1 MSSLDS
7 IWFTT
12 LSTEQRRE
20 LDIGCDQEIIRTPD
34 VLIVGGGIIGL
45 ATAYFLADRGA
56 SVQLIESATIAG
68 GASVA
73 NAGGI
78 WPNDQGPSHPPGFQ
92 PLAFLSRDLWGRLS
106 LRPGFDFDWRVNGVL
121 NVDPEKFPP
130 SAAECAVRHQEQGYT
145 AHAVDAGQ
153 IALLEPHLKPGLNSG
168 IHYPSEAHVHP
179 VKAVLSFA
187 RAASSKGAHVAAG
200 VTARSIGH
208 QANRILRVET
218 SSGSIEPKFVV
229 SATGWTAEWLRG
241 ALPKLPPVRS
251 VCGQLISTDPQPG
264 LLKGSVVGK
273 FLVLQLRSG
282 EIVTGGNV
290 IDSEDVTPDASLS
303 ARFAEAARAL
313 IPALRDVPFTR
324 AWCGRRPG
332 TPDGLPIID
341 RAGGFENVFLACGHY
356 KNGVLLAPA
365 TGKLLGDWIMSG
377 TRPAELAP
385 FALDRAWPESV

>member
-7 IWFTT
+7 IWFAT
-12 LSTEQRRE
+12 LSAAQRRE
-20 LDIGCDQEIIRTPD
+20 LDIGVEQEILTTPD

-56 SVQLIESATIAG
+56 SVQLIEAGTIAG
-68 GASVA
+68 GASGA

-78 WPNDQGPSHPPGFQ
+78 WPNDQGPAHPPGFQ

-130 SAAECAVRHQEQGYT
+130 SAAESAARHQEQGYT

-153 IALLEPHLKPGLNSG
+153 IALLEPNLKPGLNSG

-179 VKAVLSFA
+179 VKAVLSFV
-187 RAASSKGAHVAAG
+187 RAARQAGAHLAAG
-200 VTARSIGH
+200 VAARSLVQ
-208 QANRILRVET
+208 QANRATRVET
-218 SSGSIEPKFVV
+218 TAGTIEPRYIV
-229 SATGWTAEWLRG
+229 SATGWSADWLRG
-241 ALPKLPPVRS
+241 TLPQLPPVRS
-251 VCGQLISTDPQPG
+251 VSGQLISTDPQPP
-264 LLKGSVVGK
+264 LLTGSVVGK
-273 FLVLQLRSG
+273 FLVLQLRTG

-290 IDSEDVTPDASLS
+290 LESENVTPDPALS
-303 ARFAEAARAL
+303 AHFADAARDL
-313 IPALRDVPFTR
+313 IPALHDVSFPR

-341 RAGGFENVFLACGHY
+341 RASRIENLFLACGHY

-365 TGKLLGDWIMSG
+365 TGKLLADWILSG
-377 TRPAELAP
+377 TRPEELNP
-385 FALDRAWPESV
+385 FAADRAWPV